1 MRLTRHHELF
11 RTSVRTVLERE
22 CAAVEDWE
30 REGAMPVHALYRT
43 LGDEGL
49 LGLTLPVE
57 HGGLGLDLGYSYVW
71 ARELGRIASGSPAMS
86 LSVQTDI
93 VLPLLVAAGSKRVVE
108 DFVRPAVRGEL
119 VAALAATEPGGGS
132 DLAAVRTTAVPDG
145 DDLVLDG
152 RKAFITHGSVA
163 DFAVVLCHLSPP
175 DTAPSGLDSLALVVV
190 PTDLPGVRRE
200 RYTAKLGNRACD
212 HGSLEL
218 TGVRVPREYALGEP
232 GSGYEWLTR
241 VFTRERAFLAAVAAS
256 RAERSLAGA
265 LARARGRGVLG
276 RPLADHQAVSFA
288 LAELDAELAL
298 VEEYTGA
305 VFRLLDEDRP
315 ALRQASIA
323 KLRATRLEREAAE
336 AQLRVHGGEGYLDGG
351 PVERAWRDARA
362 GALAG
367 GADEALLHLIAGHLS
382 TDH

>member
-1 MRLTRHHELF
+1 MRLTRQHELF
-11 RTSVRTVLERE
+11 RTSVRSVLERE
-22 CAAVEDWE
+22 CAAVDEWE
-30 REGAMPVHALYRT
+30 RAGAMPVHELYRG
-43 LGDEGL
+43 LGGEGL
-49 LGLTLPVE
+49 LGLTLPAG

-71 ARELGRIASGSPAMS
+71 AQELGRLAAGSPAMS

-93 VLPLLVAAGSKRVVE
+93 VLPLLSAAGSGRVVE
-108 DFVRPAVRGEL
+108 EFVRPAVRGER

-145 DDLVLDG
+145 DEVVLDG
-152 RKAFITHGSVA
+152 RKAYITHGSVA
-163 DFAVVLCHLSPP
+163 DFAVVLCHLTAA
-175 DTAPSGLDSLALVVV
+175 DTAATGLDSLALVVV
-190 PTDLPGVRRE
+190 PADLPGVVRE
-200 RYTAKLGNRACD
+200 RYGAKLGNRACD
-212 HGSLEL
+212 HGSLEF
-218 TGVRVPREYALGEP
+218 TGVRVPREYVLGEP
-232 GSGYEWLTR
+232 GTGYEWLSR
-241 VFTRERAFLAAVAAS
+241 VFTRERAFLAAVAAV
-256 RAERSLAGA
+256 RAQRALAGA
-265 LARARGRGVLG
+265 LGRARERGVLG
-276 RPLADHQAVSFA
+276 RRLAEHQAVSFA

-298 VEEYTGA
+298 VEQYTGE
-305 VFRLLDEDRP
+305 VFRLLQEDRP

-367 GADEALLHLIAGHLS
+367 GADEALLHLITAYLT